1 MKTTPQ
7 VKLLIPV
14 ICSAFLLSGC
24 WLDDDDENKR
34 LLNQTRHQQS
44 MQDLLSILHA
54 LTHHAARINYNSD
67 IAWVE
72 ETENNRQHIDSRK
85 IRCNL
90 KNKSEK
96 LPFVI
101 FIL

>member
-1 MKTTPQ
+1 
-7 VKLLIPV
+7 
-14 ICSAFLLSGC
+14 
-24 WLDDDDENKR
+24 
-34 LLNQTRHQQS
+34 
-44 MQDLLSILHA
+44 LSILHA
-54 LTHHAARINYNSD
+54 LTHHAARINYNSE